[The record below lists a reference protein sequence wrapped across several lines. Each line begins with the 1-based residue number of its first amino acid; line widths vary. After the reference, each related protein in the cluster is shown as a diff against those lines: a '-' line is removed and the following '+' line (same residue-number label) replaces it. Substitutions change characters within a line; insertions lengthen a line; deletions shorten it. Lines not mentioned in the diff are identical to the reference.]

1 MIDMYDIHNHLL
13 PSVDDGPEDLLESIQ
28 ICEIAQ
34 SQNTK
39 MIIATPHRK
48 DVTENHSVALVE
60 DLVSKINGNLTQK
73 KADIDVKLGMENHVD
88 LDLVRDIENGR
99 ALTLNNSEYILVEM
113 PWEGRPSY
121 IEQVIADLLQSGW
134 IPVLAHPERMRLFE
148 NERQLLW
155 EFVQMGC
162 KSQLTAS
169 SLYGKFGAKAQR
181 ASVDMMTEGL
191 IHVIATDAH
200 MAEGQ
205 RCYDI
210 DLGYKFAEQIIGSY
224 GATQMVQNNPL
235 AIFENRKM

>member
-1 MIDMYDIHNHLL
+1 MYDIHNHLL
-13 PSVDDGPEDLLESIQ
+13 PGVDDGPEDFLESIQ

-48 DVTENHSVALVE
+48 DVTENHSVHLIK
-60 DLVSKINGNLTQK
+60 DLVFNINGNLHQK
-73 KADIDVKLGMENHVD
+73 KVDIDVKLGMENHVD
-88 LDLVRDIENGR
+88 LDLIHDIENGR

-113 PWEGRPSY
+113 PWKGRPSY
-121 IEQVIADLLQSGW
+121 IERVIADLLQSGL

-148 NERQLLW
+148 DERELLG
-155 EFVQMGC
+155 ELVGMGC

-169 SLYGKFGAKAQR
+169 SLYGKFGDKAQR

-191 IHVIATDAH
+191 IHVIASDTH

-205 RCYDI
+205 RCYDM
-210 DLGYKFAEQIIGSY
+210 DLGFKFAKQIIGSY
-224 GATQMVQNNPL
+224 EATQMVGSNPR
-235 AIFENRKM
+235 AVFENQKM

>member
-13 PSVDDGPEDLLESIQ
+13 PGVDDGPEDFLESIQ

-48 DVTENHSVALVE
+48 DVTENHSVHLIK
-60 DLVSKINGNLTQK
+60 DLVFNINGNLNQK
-73 KADIDVKLGMENHVD
+73 KVDIDVKLGMENHVD
-88 LDLVRDIENGR
+88 LDLIHDIENGR

-113 PWEGRPSY
+113 PWKGRPSY
-121 IEQVIADLLQSGW
+121 IERVIADLLQSGL

-148 NERQLLW
+148 DERELLG
-155 EFVQMGC
+155 ELVGMGC

-169 SLYGKFGAKAQR
+169 SLYGKFGDKAQR

-191 IHVIATDAH
+191 IHVIASDTH

-205 RCYDI
+205 RCYDM
-210 DLGYKFAEQIIGSY
+210 DLGFKFAKQIIGSY
-224 GATQMVQNNPL
+224 EADQMVGSNPR
-235 AIFENRKM
+235 AVFENQKM

>member
-1 MIDMYDIHNHLL
+1 MYDIHNHLL
-13 PSVDDGPEDLLESIQ
+13 PGVDDGPEDFLESIQ

-48 DVTENHSVALVE
+48 DVTENHSVHLIK
-60 DLVSKINGNLTQK
+60 DLVFNINGNLHQK
-73 KADIDVKLGMENHVD
+73 KVDIDVKLGMENHVD
-88 LDLVRDIENGR
+88 LDLIHDIENGR

-113 PWEGRPSY
+113 PWKGRPSY
-121 IEQVIADLLQSGW
+121 IERVIADLLQSGL

-148 NERQLLW
+148 DERELLG
-155 EFVQMGC
+155 ELVGMGC

-169 SLYGKFGAKAQR
+169 SLYGKFGDKAQT

-191 IHVIATDAH
+191 IHVIASDTH

-205 RCYDI
+205 RCYDM
-210 DLGYKFAEQIIGSY
+210 DLGFKFAKQIIGSY
-224 GATQMVQNNPL
+224 EADQMVGSNPR
-235 AIFENRKM
+235 AVFENQKM

>member
-1 MIDMYDIHNHLL
+1 MYDIHNHLL
-13 PSVDDGPEDLLESIQ
+13 PGVDDGPEDFLESIQ

-48 DVTENHSVALVE
+48 DVTENHSVHLIK
-60 DLVSKINGNLTQK
+60 DLVFNINGNLHQK
-73 KADIDVKLGMENHVD
+73 KVDIDVKLGMENHVD
-88 LDLVRDIENGR
+88 LDLIHDIENGR

-121 IEQVIADLLQSGW
+121 IERVIADLLQSGL

-148 NERQLLW
+148 DERELLG
-155 EFVQMGC
+155 ELVGMGC

-169 SLYGKFGAKAQR
+169 SLYGKFGDKAQR

-191 IHVIATDAH
+191 IHVIASDTH

-205 RCYDI
+205 RCYDM
-210 DLGYKFAEQIIGSY
+210 DLGFKFAKQIIGSY
-224 GATQMVQNNPL
+224 EADQMVGSNPR
-235 AIFENRKM
+235 AVFENQKM